1 MKTLLARWLAPLS
14 SALLLIAPASPAEQA
29 IPETQ
34 PRPSS
39 PRFLHAHYAWP
50 QHKMLEDDNPSV
62 TVHAYVQAH
71 GLREQTMMG
80 KVELRHRDGRP
91 VRAVLGAPKQ
101 FFGSRGL
108 FQSVASDKVR
118 YDEAKW
124 DQFHVF
130 VPFSA
135 LALPTRQRQ
144 QLILTFRASCGGL
157 TSMAESDVI
166 VPAPGK
172 ADLVAGRG
180 IKIVSIV
187 ESPSLISVPSRPT
200 YSPPQPAGMGLEG
213 LAGMGLE
220 APRLE
225 DAPPGLDISGLMLT
239 GHVQVDEMRGETMT
253 AEIRLRRPNGNPV
266 MAAKGAPA
274 GYADEKR
281 CFVSRFSEK
290 VPSDKAEWKSIHL
303 WVPFAALD
311 LAPGRQHK
319 LILTFLASAGG
330 LTATREQDIALRLPG
345 AQAPGQHQ
353 EQVLPGPASE
363 PQVRETEPEIVLDAE
378 QHSLARVKEL
388 LDVGKLTPEELFL
401 SAKKNEKSVV
411 RFLLD
416 NGADV
421 FARDLEGRTP
431 LHVAAANG
439 HREIAAML
447 IPASISPRGPKKPD
461 KPPPTPGEKKE
472 SKALFEFDAE
482 YLESLSFDKFLE
494 NAHCYVSLTDDNGST
509 PLHLAASNGHYDVAD
524 LLVDGTD
531 VNAANKEGRTP
542 LHAAAV
548 AGDDAIVALL
558 LLKGADA
565 KVRDE
570 KGNTPSDVATSDS
583 VKRRLKKAAGAAAP
597 TADSEDKVVRAA

>member
-1 MKTLLARWLAPLS
+1 LARWLAPLS
-14 SALLLIAPASPAEQA
+14 SALLLIAPTSPAAQA

-39 PRFLHAHYAWP
+39 PRFVHAHYAWA
-50 QHKMLEDDNPSV
+50 QHKMLED
-62 TVHAYVQAH
+62 
-71 GLREQTMMG
+71 
-80 KVELRHRDGRP
+80 
-91 VRAVLGAPKQ
+91 
-101 FFGSRGL
+101 
-108 FQSVASDKVR
+108 
-118 YDEAKW
+118 
-124 DQFHVF
+124 
-130 VPFSA
+130 
-135 LALPTRQRQ
+135 
-144 QLILTFRASCGGL
+144 
-157 TSMAESDVI
+157 
-166 VPAPGK
+166 
-172 ADLVAGRG
+172 
-180 IKIVSIV
+180 
-187 ESPSLISVPSRPT
+187 
-200 YSPPQPAGMGLEG
+200 
-213 LAGMGLE
+213 
-220 APRLE
+220 
-225 DAPPGLDISGLMLT
+225 APPGPDISGLMLT
-239 GHVQVDEMRGETMT
+239 GHVKADEMRGETMI
-253 AEIRLRRPNGNPV
+253 AEIRLRRPNGKPV

-274 GYADEKR
+274 GYADEKG
-281 CFVSRFSEK
+281 CFVGRFTEK

-345 AQAPGQHQ
+345 AQAQ
-353 EQVLPGPASE
+353 QVLPGPASQ
-363 PQVRETEPEIVLDAE
+363 PQVRETEPEIVIDTE
-378 QHSLARVKEL
+378 QHRLARVKEL

-524 LLVDGTD
+524 LLVGYGAD
-531 VNAANKEGRTP
+531 VNAANKKGRTS

-558 LLKGADA
+558 LLNGADA

-597 TADSEDKVVRAA
+597 TADSEGKVVRAA